1 MEKNNRIFQHQKKEK
16 KIHENGGIVV
26 FVCFVFVLRSA
37 TPFPIWLNRRQVGSH
52 IGFCLQPVVISH
64 IM

>member
-16 KIHENGGIVV
+16 KKSMRMVV
-26 FVCFVFVLRSA
+26 LWFLLVCFVFVLRSA

-52 IGFCLQPVVISH
+52 IGFCL
-64 IM
+64 